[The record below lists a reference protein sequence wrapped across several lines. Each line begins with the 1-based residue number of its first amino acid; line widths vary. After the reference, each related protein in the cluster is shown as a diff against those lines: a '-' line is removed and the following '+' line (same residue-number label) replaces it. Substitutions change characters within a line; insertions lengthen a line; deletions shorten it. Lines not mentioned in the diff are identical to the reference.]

1 LINLGNKFLNI
12 TSTPELEIAMKEKA
26 DKQNAKEEAHALR
39 KKTKRLEDSRASIKA
54 KSREKGKV
62 IKAHQDRQTELEKN
76 RDDWKAKCKE
86 QEKARI
92 EADDKYKQVAA
103 LLDIK
108 EEQLKAILK
117 EFEESKKKYPLKNGR

>member
-1 LINLGNKFLNI
+1 
-12 TSTPELEIAMKEKA
+12 MKEKSDNLNVKA
-26 DKQNAKEEAHALR
+26 EARTLR
-39 KKTKRLEDSRASIKA
+39 KKTKRLEDSRASIKI

-76 RDDWKAKCKE
+76 RDDWKTRCKE

-92 EADDKYKQVAA
+92 EAEDKYKHVAT

-108 EEQLKAILK
+108 EEQLKEILK
-117 EFEESKKKYPLKNGR
+117 DFEESKKKHPLKNGR